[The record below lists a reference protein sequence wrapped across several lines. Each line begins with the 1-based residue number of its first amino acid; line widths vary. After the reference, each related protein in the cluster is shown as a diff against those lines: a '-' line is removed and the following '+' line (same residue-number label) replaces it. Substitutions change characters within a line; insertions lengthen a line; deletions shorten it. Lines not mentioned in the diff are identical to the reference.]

1 MTAQDLYDFLRDI
14 QNRGISLSKVDVNFR
29 HDFDSDALPL
39 QGACEDLYDADTNS
53 QLTSIVLYVDGSDK

>member
-29 HDFDSDALPL
+29 HDFDSDVL
-39 QGACEDLYDADTNS
+39 QVHGACEDLFDADTNS